1 MKYLIFLLFFHC
13 NTNMKMT
20 DMNTSL
26 KKISIEW
33 TGNIDKPI
41 PKIIICTNCTDDK
54 KILKS
59 HQYKVSSKSLNE
71 INSVFFEENK
81 NESEVKINEKNKKFY
96 LSKLNEVILI
106 LIKNDENELLIKD
119 LKTFVTRIDY

>member
-1 MKYLIFLLFFHC
+1 
-13 NTNMKMT
+13 MT

>member
-106 LIKNDENELLIKD
+106 LIKNNENELLIKD